1 MVIHAR
7 WVFHGLRMKP
17 FWESGW
23 MWVII
28 LCCKGSERRT
38 HPDNG
43 SRRALEIQE
52 YSRVKYQNIVV
63 AKTLHFWSLLHG
75 LNLRIRCWT
84 KMLSDN
90 LRLDPWDMQRHA
102 KINYV
107 QGVQHRDHVVVQSC
121 PGMARRG
128 PSHRVGPEREAGRS
142 IWVRNWGLSQA
153 GWPLYDHGQ
162 VPRGTWI

>member
-1 MVIHAR
+1 MTQELDPN
-7 WVFHGLRMKP
+7 LREVSAKSSKHQQQRFGAIWCTIGCAM
-17 FWESGW
+17 
-23 MWVII
+23 
-28 LCCKGSERRT
+28 
-38 HPDNG
+38 
-43 SRRALEIQE
+43 IQE

-63 AKTLHFWSLLHG
+63 AKTLHFWSLLHR

-84 KMLSDN
+84 KMLSDS
-90 LRLDPWDMQRHA
+90 LRLDPWAMQRHA

-107 QGVQHRDHVVVQSC
+107 QGVQHRDHVAVQSC